1 MHRKITFVIIEI
13 KMKRMKNLLKGAVLV
28 LGLFATTAVANAQQ
42 KIGHI
47 NADEIFQQTAE
58 FKAATETLKT
68 LSDTKKKEID
78 GMITELQK
86 KEKEAN
92 DLMLNQ
98 SEANKAE
105 TQTKL
110 QTIGQEYQQMQ
121 QRVQEVQKVA
131 QEEVAKKQQELMAP
145 IQTKVMNAISTV
157 AKEKGY
163 AYILDI
169 GSGTVVYYAG
179 GDDVSADVKAKLGIK

>member
-1 MHRKITFVIIEI
+1 
-13 KMKRMKNLLKGAVLV
+13 MKNLLKGAVLLV
-28 LGLFATTAVANAQQ
+28 GLFAATSVANAQQ

-47 NADEIFQQTAE
+47 NADEIFQQTAD
-58 FKAATETLKT
+58 FKTATDQLKV
-68 LSDTKKKEID
+68 LSDGKQKEIQD
-78 GMITELQK
+78 MVTLLQA

-121 QRVQEVQKVA
+121 TRIQEVQKVA
-131 QEEVAKKQQELMAP
+131 QEEVGKKQQELMAP
-145 IQTKVMNAISTV
+145 IQTKVMNAITAV

-163 AYILDI
+163 AYIFDI
-169 GSGTVVYYAG
+169 GSGAAVYYAG
-179 GDDVSADVKAKLGIK
+179 GEDVSADVKTKLGIK

>member
-1 MHRKITFVIIEI
+1 
-13 KMKRMKNLLKGAVLV
+13 MKRMKNLLKGAVLLV
-28 LGLFATTAVANAQQ
+28 GLFAATSVANAQQ

-47 NADEIFQQTAE
+47 NADEIFQQTAD
-58 FKAATETLKT
+58 FKTATDQLKV
-68 LSDTKKKEID
+68 LSDSKQKEIQD
-78 GMITELQK
+78 MVALLQA

-98 SEANKAE
+98 SEANKTE

-121 QRVQEVQKVA
+121 TRIQEVQKVA
-131 QEEVAKKQQELMAP
+131 QEEVQKKQQELMAP
-145 IQTKVMNAISTV
+145 IQTKVMNAITTV

-163 AYILDI
+163 AYIFDI
-169 GSGTVVYYAG
+169 GSGAAVYYAG
-179 GDDVSADVKAKLGIK
+179 GEDVSADVKVKLGIK

>member
-1 MHRKITFVIIEI
+1 
-13 KMKRMKNLLKGAVLV
+13 MKNLLKGAVLFV
-28 LGLFATTAVANAQQ
+28 GLFAATTVANAQQ

-47 NADEIFQQTAE
+47 NADEIFQQTTE
-58 FKAATETLKT
+58 FKTASDQLKILSETKQ
-68 LSDTKKKEID
+68 KEIE
-78 GMITELQK
+78 GMVAELQK

-98 SEANKAE
+98 SEANKAD

-110 QTIGQEYQQMQ
+110 NTIGQEYQQIQ
-121 QRVQEVQKVA
+121 TRIQEVQKVA
-131 QEEVAKKQQELMAP
+131 QEEVAKRQQELMAP
-145 IQTKVMNAISTV
+145 IQTKVMNAITSV

-169 GSGTVVYYAG
+169 GSGAAVFYAG